1 MDSKKL
7 KDSIRTIK
15 DYPKAGILFYDI
27 TTMIGNGEVFG
38 EFIESLKARYENEH
52 IDFIVGIEARG
63 FIFGAA
69 LANALKIGFIP
80 IRKKGKLPST
90 AVSEKYA
97 LEYGFDEIE
106 IHIDAFKSKKDARV
120 VLVDDLIATGGTALA
135 SLNLIKSLN
144 AQCIEACFLL
154 NLVELGGAKKLQ
166 EHTRVFSA
174 LEI

>member
-69 LANALKIGFIP
+69 H
-80 IRKKGKLPST
+80 S
-90 AVSEKYA
+90 S
-97 LEYGFDEIE
+97 
-106 IHIDAFKSKKDARV
+106 
-120 VLVDDLIATGGTALA
+120 
-135 SLNLIKSLN
+135 
-144 AQCIEACFLL
+144 Q
-154 NLVELGGAKKLQ
+154 
-166 EHTRVFSA
+166 
-174 LEI
+174 